1 MDTPRNL
8 ALLVLNKRARKFI
21 KIDTCLE
28 DVFRQ
33 NPNLNH
39 RDRAFI
45 VNLVQGVLRWQ
56 RRLDWIIEQRCDF
69 PIKKIDPP
77 VLNILRLALYQIFFM
92 DRVPESAAV
101 NEAVNQAKN
110 KGAPHIVSFVNGILR
125 NICKKKNDIDFPDPD
140 ENLVLYLSVFHAYP
154 DWLVNKWLNEWGR
167 DFTEELLSAENLLP
181 TLTLRVNRLK
191 LGRTALIERLAEEGV
206 HGEPTAYSPDGI
218 SLDDFKGRIDVLDS
232 FQEGLFQV
240 QDEAAQ
246 ITSHIL
252 NPRPGQTI
260 LDACAGLGGKSTH
273 LAELMADKGQV
284 LALDISLQRLLS
296 LVKNSER
303 LHVTTLQPIAADVS
317 VSISSQLRLKFD
329 GILVDAPCS
338 GLGVLS
344 RHPDGKWNR
353 TEKDIKRLA
362 MVQGDILNETA
373 TLLKSGGKML
383 YVTCTISKE
392 ENEEV
397 VQRCLSKNRRLR
409 LENIKDHAPEW
420 GQALIDKDGFLRTF
434 PHEHQMDGFFC
445 GTIYQK
451 KVMTQRRIRWEK

>member
-1 MDTPRNL
+1 LDTPRNL
-8 ALLVLNKRARKFI
+8 ALLALNKQAHKFVTV
-21 KIDTCLE
+21 DTCLE
-28 DVFRQ
+28 DIFGQ

-39 RDRAFI
+39 RDKAFI
-45 VNLVQGVLRWQ
+45 VHLVQGVLRWQ

-69 PIKKIDPP
+69 PLKKIDPP
-77 VLNILRLALYQIFFM
+77 VLNILRLALYQIFFL

-110 KGAPHIVSFVNGILR
+110 KGAHHIVSFVNGILR

-154 DWLVNKWLNEWGR
+154 EWLVNKWLNEWGR

-181 TLTLRVNRLK
+181 TLTLRINRLK
-191 LGRTALIERLAEEGV
+191 IGRTALIERLAKEGV
-206 HGEPTAYSPDGI
+206 HGRPTDYSPDGV
-218 SLDDFKGRIDVLDS
+218 SLDDFKGRIDELGS
-232 FQEGLFQV
+232 FREGLFQV

-246 ITSHIL
+246 IASHIL

-273 LAELMADKGQV
+273 LAELMADEGQV

-296 LVKNSER
+296 LVTNSER
-303 LHVTTLQPIAADVS
+303 LNITTVQPIAADATVS
-317 VSISSQLRLKFD
+317 LSSQLRLKFD

-353 TEKDIKRLA
+353 TEKDVKRLA
-362 MVQGDILNETA
+362 MVQGRILNEA
-373 TLLKSGGKML
+373 ASLLNSGGKML

-397 VQRCLSKNRRLR
+397 VQSCLAKNRRLR

-420 GQALIDKDGFLRTF
+420 CHALIDNHGFFRTF
-434 PHEHQMDGFFC
+434 PHEHEMDGFFAALF
-445 GTIYQK
+445 K
-451 KVMTQRRIRWEK
+451 NK